1 MGLAVAA
8 QVSGKGRDVYI
19 LEKNETFGKETSSRN
34 SEIIH
39 AGIYY
44 PEGSLKAETCVDGNA
59 MLYEI
64 CRRYGIGHR
73 KTGKL
78 IVATEDEDVGKLEE
92 LLERGR
98 RNGARG
104 LKVLSRGEIN
114 KLEPNIEAV
123 AAIFSPSSGTIDSHT
138 LMRYF
143 LSKAQGEGSKI
154 AYKSNV
160 IGIEKLSDG
169 YEVTV
174 ENGSGSFLFKT
185 EILINCAGLYSDR
198 IAQLGGIDINKAGY
212 KLFYCKGEYFSV
224 GNRKNGLIKRL
235 IYPVPRPSSRG
246 LGIHA
251 TLDLE
256 GRMRL
261 GPDARYVNEIDYR
274 VDESQRGLFYS
285 SVKAFLPFIES
296 DDLEP
301 EMAGIRPKLQGPGD
315 DFRDFVIR
323 HEQDRGLPGFINLIG
338 IESPGLTSAPAIA
351 RYVDSMVKEI
361 L

>member
-1 MGLAVAA
+1 LGKRRAA
-8 QVSGKGRDVYI
+8 GIAR
-19 LEKNETFGKETSSRN
+19 SSN
-34 SEIIH
+34 

-64 CRRYGIGHR
+64 CRRYGIGHK

-104 LKVLSRGEIN
+104 LKVLSRGELN

-123 AAIFSPSSGTIDSHT
+123 AAIFSPSSGTMDSHT

-143 LSKAQGEGSKI
+143 LSKAQGAGAKI

-212 KLFYCKGEYFSV
+212 QLFYCKGEYFSV
-224 GNRKNGLIKRL
+224 GNRKNRLIKRL
-235 IYPVPRPSSRG
+235 IYPVPQPSSGG

-274 VDESQRGLFYS
+274 G
-285 SVKAFLPFIES
+285 
-296 DDLEP
+296 
-301 EMAGIRPKLQGPGD
+301 
-315 DFRDFVIR
+315 
-323 HEQDRGLPGFINLIG
+323 
-338 IESPGLTSAPAIA
+338 
-351 RYVDSMVKEI
+351 
-361 L
+361 

>member
-1 MGLAVAA
+1 MAVAA

-123 AAIFSPSSGTIDSHT
+123 AAIFSPSSGTMDSHT

-143 LSKAQGEGSKI
+143 LNKAQEAGTKI
-154 AYKSNV
+154 AYKS
-160 IGIEKLSDG
+160 
-169 YEVTV
+169 
-174 ENGSGSFLFKT
+174 
-185 EILINCAGLYSDR
+185 
-198 IAQLGGIDINKAGY
+198 
-212 KLFYCKGEYFSV
+212 
-224 GNRKNGLIKRL
+224 
-235 IYPVPRPSSRG
+235 
-246 LGIHA
+246 
-251 TLDLE
+251 
-256 GRMRL
+256 
-261 GPDARYVNEIDYR
+261 
-274 VDESQRGLFYS
+274 
-285 SVKAFLPFIES
+285 
-296 DDLEP
+296 
-301 EMAGIRPKLQGPGD
+301 
-315 DFRDFVIR
+315 
-323 HEQDRGLPGFINLIG
+323 
-338 IESPGLTSAPAIA
+338 
-351 RYVDSMVKEI
+351 
-361 L
+361 